1 MALRMVGYGHVKL
14 PSGPSGQS
22 SEKYLGRISSL
33 IMKSPVNFPE
43 LVAAL
48 DRGPLAPYF
57 NIIIA
62 LD

>member
-33 IMKSPVNFPE
+33 IMKSPMNLPE
-43 LVAAL
+43 LMLAL
-48 DRGPLAPYF
+48 DRGP
-57 NIIIA
+57 
-62 LD
+62 